1 MATKTISITEEAYK
15 ILASL
20 RNRERESFSEII
32 TDNLGSK
39 NKLKELHGILSK
51 EAGESLEKNIIEM
64 RKVHRIMQ
72 KKKTRKILKELE

>member
-1 MATKTISITEEAYK
+1 MATKTISITEEAYT

-32 TDNLGSK
+32 TDNLGGK

-64 RKVHRIMQ
+64 RKAHGRMQ
-72 KKKTRKILKELE
+72 KKRTQKILKELE